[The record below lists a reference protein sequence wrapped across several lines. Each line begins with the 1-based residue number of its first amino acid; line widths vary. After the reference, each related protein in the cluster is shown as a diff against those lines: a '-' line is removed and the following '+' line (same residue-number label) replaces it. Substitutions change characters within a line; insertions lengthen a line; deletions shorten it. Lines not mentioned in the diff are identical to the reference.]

1 MRASLYRA
9 NPQERRRR
17 KIASKTLIC
26 PGDRIT
32 LTTKR
37 QMSSISIIDRA
48 LGMIE
53 GVSCGL
59 ENKYADTLLDAIE
72 MIDVAVKEITYGK

>member
-1 MRASLYRA
+1 MGCLKMA
-9 NPQERRRR
+9 NE
-17 KIASKTLIC
+17 KLI
-26 PGDRIT
+26 
-32 LTTKR
+32 
-37 QMSSISIIDRA
+37 SSISTIERA

-72 MIDVAVKEITYGK
+72 MIDGAVKEITDGKETTAY

>member
-1 MRASLYRA
+1 MATEK
-9 NPQERRRR
+9 Q
-17 KIASKTLIC
+17 
-26 PGDRIT
+26 
-32 LTTKR
+32 
-37 QMSSISIIDRA
+37 ISQISTINRA

-72 MIDVAVKEITYGK
+72 MIEAVVKEIFEDGK

>member
-1 MRASLYRA
+1 MA
-9 NPQERRRR
+9 NE
-17 KIASKTLIC
+17 K
-26 PGDRIT
+26 
-32 LTTKR
+32 LTS
-37 QMSSISIIDRA
+37 QISTINRA

-72 MIDVAVKEITYGK
+72 MIDNAVKEITDGK

>member
-1 MRASLYRA
+1 ME
-9 NPQERRRR
+9 NE
-17 KIASKTLIC
+17 KLI
-26 PGDRIT
+26 
-32 LTTKR
+32 
-37 QMSSISIIDRA
+37 SVISTIERA

-72 MIDVAVKEITYGK
+72 MIDGAVKEITDDK

>member
-1 MRASLYRA
+1 MLGTGGQKMA
-9 NPQERRRR
+9 NE
-17 KIASKTLIC
+17 KLI
-26 PGDRIT
+26 
-32 LTTKR
+32 
-37 QMSSISIIDRA
+37 SSISTIERA

-72 MIDVAVKEITYGK
+72 MIDGAVKEITDGK